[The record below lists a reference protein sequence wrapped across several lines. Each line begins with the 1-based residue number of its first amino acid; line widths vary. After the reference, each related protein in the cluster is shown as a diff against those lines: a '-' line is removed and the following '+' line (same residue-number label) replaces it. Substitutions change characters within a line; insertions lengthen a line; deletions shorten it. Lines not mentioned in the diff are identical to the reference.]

1 MPPPPQHQPPGVG
14 VGIIAT
20 PLPLPPQQLPPPSHS
35 VKMMPV
41 PAAGLLP
48 VNHGPA
54 AQQPMPNLL
63 DPFVQHTLQTRRRQI
78 ARERWQQN
86 KQRMQAHEIESIIR
100 LQEQQLQTAVT
111 SYADDY
117 YYQTLYGNKFC
128 TYACTT

>member
-1 MPPPPQHQPPGVG
+1 
-14 VGIIAT
+14 
-20 PLPLPPQQLPPPSHS
+20 
-35 VKMMPV
+35 MMPV